1 MVYDVSVTWG
11 WLQIRRV
18 GREGKHEYGILGNM
32 GQKIAAIEELCDLGN
47 VQFVSHRLGTNNDVP
62 SDLLLMSNIL

>member
-18 GREGKHEYGILGNM
+18 GREGKHEYGNLGNI
-32 GQKIAAIEELCDLGN
+32 GQKLAAIEELRNLGN
-47 VQFVSHRLGTNNDVP
+47 AECVLHRLGTNNAVL